1 MTRTEDREA
10 LGLLAQELHVDV
22 AALGTRINALGGALE
37 HVLDVLEALS
47 QSQEHIDWHIAE
59 ARVDLDRTR

>member
-22 AALGTRINALGGALE
+22 AALGARINALGGALE